1 MAKKIKQPDGTLV
14 VRKSFISAISIWWN
28 IIIFGLGLPI
38 GGVLAY
44 FLVDFTKYIK
54 APGVGEVIGLSI
66 MSVGIAIFAI
76 NLLYLIIK
84 AVIVKRTSWIFYD
97 GAVIYK
103 KGRIFY
109 TESYTRDIDFFP
121 GMTVSVQRTIKG
133 KFFRFGDVVVSNGA
147 GEAGEIVMD
156 GAKHPQEVQRLL
168 NELLALCCTRTANM
182 MSPYKMYPQMYR
194 NVLGG
199 YPAYYYGNMQMQNM
213 QRGGK
218 K

>member
-1 MAKKIKQPDGTLV
+1 MAKKNKQPDNTLI
-14 VRKSFISAISIWWN
+14 VRKSLISEISIWWN
-28 IIIFGLGLPI
+28 IIVFGLGIPV

-54 APGVGEVIGLSI
+54 APGVGEVLGLSAL
-66 MSVGIAIFAI
+66 SLGIAVFAM
-76 NLLYLIIK
+76 NLVYLL
-84 AVIVKRTSWIFYD
+84 VKGICVRRTSWTFYD
-97 GAVIYK
+97 GAIIYK

-109 TESYTRDIDFFP
+109 TESTTRDMDFFP
-121 GMTVSVQRTIKG
+121 GMQVSLQRTIKG
-133 KFFRFGDVVVSNGA
+133 KIFCYGDIILTNGA
-147 GEAGEIVMD
+147 GEVGDVVMN
-156 GAKHPQEVQRLL
+156 GVKKPQKVQKRL

-213 QRGGK
+213 QQGK